1 MEPGEYEAMVSRAST
16 GGTVACVELLQGMR
30 THKIRQ
36 PELVLLHGTK
46 LIKNSPGK
54 LGNDYWTVLEQV
66 FLAACEMGHEGWRD
80 YCLKKLTEQFPSSNR
95 VERLKGMRAE
105 SAREWG
111 KAKEIYTKILE
122 EKPED
127 TLARKRLIAI
137 HKQCGK
143 LNEAIEEINKY
154 LDTFCIDAEVWH
166 ELAELY
172 IEAGSLSRAVFCFE
186 ELMMANPRS
195 IYHMLSYAEVL
206 YSTGDFDLSRKYFS
220 LAAYLD
226 GSCLRAL
233 WGLYACNLALIG
245 KEKNP
250 EKMEELQKQTMRQLK
265 AAYKDLGGSHSKV
278 AIAMLMS
285 AEEKN

>member
-1 MEPGEYEAMVSRAST
+1 MEPGEYEELVGRAST
-16 GGTVACVELLQGMR
+16 GGYAATTELLQVMR

-36 PELVLLHGTK
+36 PELVLLHGAK
-46 LIKNSPGK
+46 LVKNSPGK
-54 LGNDYWTVLEQV
+54 LGNELWTVLEQV
-66 FLAACEMGHEGWRD
+66 FMAACEMGHDGWRD
-80 YCLKKLTEQFPSSNR
+80 YCLKKLMEQFPSSNR

-105 SAREWG
+105 SAREWST
-111 KAKEIYTKILE
+111 AKGIYQEILK

-127 TLARKRLIAI
+127 TIARKRLIAI

-143 LNEAIEEINKY
+143 TAEAIEEINKY
-154 LDTFCIDAEVWH
+154 LDSFCVDAEVWH

-186 ELMMANPRS
+186 ELMMVNPRS
-195 IYHMLSYAEVL
+195 IYHILAYAELL
-206 YSTGDFDLSRKYFS
+206 YSTGDFELSRKYFS

-233 WGLYACNLALIG
+233 WGLYACNLAQMG

-250 EKMEELQKQTMRQLK
+250 ERMEELQKQTLRQLK
-265 AAYKDLGGSHSKV
+265 AAYQDVKGSHGKV
-278 AIAMLMS
+278 AIALLMS
-285 AEEKN
+285 EDQ